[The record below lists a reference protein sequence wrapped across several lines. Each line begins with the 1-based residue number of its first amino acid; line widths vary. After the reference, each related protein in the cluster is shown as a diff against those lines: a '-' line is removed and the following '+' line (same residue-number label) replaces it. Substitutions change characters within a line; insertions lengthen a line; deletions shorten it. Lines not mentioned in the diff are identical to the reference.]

1 MRSRTTSQIDV
12 DNGAMAVARGERA
25 WVLHV
30 DLDQFLAAVEMLRRP
45 ELRGRPVVI
54 GGDGDPTKRA
64 VVSTASY
71 EAREFGVRSGQ
82 PLRIAARRC
91 PDAVFLP
98 VDFPVYEAAS
108 AKVMAA
114 LRETGAVVEVMGW
127 DEAFLGIRTG
137 DPEAFGRDVQDR
149 VRRATSLECSIGI
162 GENKLQA
169 KIATGYAKPAGV
181 FRLTSATWDE
191 LLGRQPT
198 DALWGIG
205 AKTAAKLAEAG
216 VTTVA
221 ELGGADVDDMAARF
235 GPRIGPWLVQMGR
248 GRASAVVDDSPHVAR
263 SRSRERTFQQDLID
277 PEDIARE
284 LAGVARLVAADVV
297 AEQKMVR
304 RVVIKVRYV
313 PFTTKEYGRT
323 LPEPTQDGD
332 AVVAAALG
340 LLDRAKSG
348 RAVRLLGV
356 RAEFRR

>member
-1 MRSRTTSQIDV
+1 MT
-12 DNGAMAVARGERA
+12 VARSERM

-54 GGDGDPTKRA
+54 GGDGDPTKRG

-71 EAREFGVRSGQ
+71 AARDFGVHSGQ
-82 PLRIAARRC
+82 PLRTAARKC

-98 VDFPVYEAAS
+98 VDFPAYEAAS
-108 AKVMAA
+108 AEVMAT
-114 LRETGAVVEVMGW
+114 LKGTDAVVEVMGW
-127 DEAFLGIRTG
+127 DEAFLGIRSG
-137 DPEAFGRDVQDR
+137 DPEAFARDVRAR
-149 VRRATSLECSIGI
+149 VRRATSLDCSIGI

-169 KIATGYAKPAGV
+169 KLATGYAKPAGV

-191 LLGRQPT
+191 LFGHQPT

-205 AKTAAKLAEAG
+205 SRTAAKLTEAG

-221 ELGGADVDDMAARF
+221 ELGAADLDDMAARF
-235 GPRIGPWLVQMGR
+235 GPRIGPWLVQMGK
-248 GRASAVVDDSPHVAR
+248 GRASAVVDDTPHVAR
-263 SRSRERTFQQDLID
+263 SRSRERTFQQDLTD
-277 PEDIARE
+277 VEDVARE
-284 LAGVARLVAADVV
+284 LAGVARMVAADVA
-297 AEQKMVR
+297 AEQQAVR

-323 LPEPTQDGD
+323 LPQPTQDGRAIVD
-332 AVVAAALG
+332 AAVG
-340 LLDRAKSG
+340 LLERLKPD